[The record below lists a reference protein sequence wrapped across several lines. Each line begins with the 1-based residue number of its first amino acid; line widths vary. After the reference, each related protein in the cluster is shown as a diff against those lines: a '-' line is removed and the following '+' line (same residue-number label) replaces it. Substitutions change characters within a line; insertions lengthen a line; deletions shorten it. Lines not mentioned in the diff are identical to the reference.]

1 MADHDSTKD
10 SFSLSSEVNSILGS
24 MTEVRAR
31 VQDRLPSGT
40 LGTVDDKEGDEERQA
55 QCQDKGS
62 SNFVVPYSKA
72 TELDSF
78 VDLSE

>member
-31 VQDRLPSGT
+31 VQQRLPSGIP
-40 LGTVDDKEGDEERQA
+40 GIVDDEEGDEERQA
-55 QCQDKGS
+55 
-62 SNFVVPYSKA
+62 
-72 TELDSF
+72 
-78 VDLSE
+78 